1 MGRHRAP
8 ASVDRRIAPSPIR
21 SSAAARHRVGT
32 AQAYDALVSV
42 QEDQMREAAEAAAQL
57 IEPGMR
63 VGLGTGR
70 TVARLLPALA
80 QRGLSGLQCVATSP
94 ETAQAATGLGLRVE
108 PFDALDRLDIAIDG
122 ADQVA
127 ADWWTVKGGHGAHL
141 REKIVA
147 EAAERFV
154 VIVSEDKLV
163 DTVHAPVPLELD
175 TFGLA
180 STLHVIGDVTVRA
193 GAPKTPE
200 GGVVADYTGDLS
212 DPAAVAAWLD
222 AIAGVAGHGLFAPS
236 MIHDVYVGGRDAPLE
251 RPAPQPAGVTL
262 TTKLTS
268 LSVAEAVGRLT
279 QMLEAK
285 GIKLFDVIDHSGEAE
300 RVGLKLRE
308 TKVAI
313 FGAPQAGTPVMQA
326 APQAALDLPLKVL
339 IWRDGDQTKL
349 TYTAPGVLAARYG
362 LSDELAGRLAAIDAL
377 TDALASA

>member
-1 MGRHRAP
+1 
-8 ASVDRRIAPSPIR
+8 
-21 SSAAARHRVGT
+21 
-32 AQAYDALVSV
+32 
-42 QEDQMREAAEAAAQL
+42 MREAAEAAAQL

-80 QRGLSGLQCVATSP
+80 ERGLAGLRCVATSP
-94 ETAQAATGLGLRVE
+94 ETEQAAAALGITVE

-147 EAAERFV
+147 AAADRFV

-163 DTVHAPVPLELD
+163 DAVHAPVALELD
-175 TFGLA
+175 AFGLPA
-180 STLHVIGDVTVRA
+180 TLRAIGTVTLREGTA
-193 GAPKTPE
+193 RTPE
-200 GGVVADYTGDLS
+200 GGVIADYTGDVA
-212 DPAAVAAWLD
+212 DPAAVAARLD
-222 AIAGVAGHGLFAPS
+222 EIPGVAGHGLFTPS
-236 MIHDVYVGGRDAPLE
+236 LIHDVFVGGRDRPLE
-251 RPAPQPAGVTL
+251 RPPGAGARPRRAGAGPHAGAAPGL

-268 LSVAEAVGRLT
+268 LSVPEAVARLRE
-279 QMLEAK
+279 LLDVK
-285 GIKLFDVIDHSGEAE
+285 GVKLFDVIDHSGEAE
-300 RVGLKLRE
+300 AVGLTLRD

-326 APQAALDLPLKVL
+326 VPEAALDLPLKVL

-349 TYTAPGVLAARYG
+349 TYASPRELAARHG
-362 LSDELAGRLAAIDAL
+362 LSDELAARLAAVDAL
-377 TDALASA
+377 TDALAAA